1 MEKGSC
7 VEASKVDKELIDAD
21 EVSLMEL
28 WAVLLRRWKTV
39 ATLSALCLLI
49 GIAAVLSTSTKFL
62 FSTTIDLARTSSTLI
77 KPVAAIQAELK
88 ESYIPRM
95 IAAENRAEVLETDVK
110 NPRGSQVLVLTSLGR
125 SADEEAI
132 RTLHQSILDLLIK
145 EQEALIEAVKD
156 PLRKEHSLLEARVK
170 IDTQRINKL
179 RQSET
184 RLEKA
189 LTEIES
195 SPASSSK
202 EVAVASVLQAAS
214 LNLRALMD
222 AEHAITDYQLE
233 LNGLKLNMDMIQ
245 PATADQVAVRSQKPV
260 GIGKAAMVLLS
271 VVIGLFLGVLA
282 AFFQE
287 FIAKVCRSRGVV
299 E

>member
-21 EVSLMEL
+21 EISLMEL
-28 WAVLLRRWKTV
+28 WAVLLRRWKTM
-39 ATLSALCLLI
+39 ATVSALCLLI

-62 FSTTIDLARTSSTLI
+62 FSTTIELARTSSQLI

-95 IAAENRAEVLETDVK
+95 IAAENRTEVLESDVK

-125 SADEEAI
+125 SADEDAI
-132 RTLHQSILDLLIK
+132 RTLHRSILDLLIK
-145 EQEALIEAVKD
+145 DQAVLIEEVKA
-156 PLRKEHSLLEARVK
+156 PLRKEYSLLEARVK
-170 IDTQRINKL
+170 VDTQRINKL
-179 RQSET
+179 KQSEV

-189 LTEIES
+189 LTAIES
-195 SPASSSK
+195 SPVSSK
-202 EVAVASVLQAAS
+202 EVAVASILQAAS

-222 AEHAITDYQLE
+222 AEHTITDHQLA
-233 LNGLKLNMDMIQ
+233 LNDLKSKIDMVQ
-245 PATADQVAVRSQKPV
+245 PATADRIAVRSLKPV
-260 GIGKAAMVLLS
+260 GIGTGAMVLLS
-271 VVIGLFLGVLA
+271 VVVGLFLGVLA

-287 FIAKVCRSRGVV
+287 FIAKVSRSRSVI

>member
-1 MEKGSC
+1 M
-7 VEASKVDKELIDAD
+7 EASKVDKELIDAD

-28 WAVLLRRWKTV
+28 WALLLRRWKTV
-39 ATLSALCLLI
+39 ATLSALCLFI
-49 GIAAVLSTSTKFL
+49 GIAAALSTSTKFL
-62 FSTTIDLARTSSTLI
+62 FSTTIELARTSSTLI
-77 KPVAAIQAELK
+77 QPVAAIQAELK

-125 SADEEAI
+125 RADEEAI
-132 RTLHQSILDLLIK
+132 RTLHHSILDLLIK
-145 EQEALIEAVKD
+145 DQEILIEAVTA
-156 PLRKEHSLLEARVK
+156 PLRKEYSLLEARVK
-170 IDTQRINKL
+170 VDTQRINKL
-179 RQSET
+179 RQSEV

-195 SPASSSK
+195 SPASSK
-202 EVAVASVLQAAS
+202 EVAVASILQAAS

-222 AEHAITDYQLE
+222 AEHAITDYQLK
-233 LNGLKLNMDMIQ
+233 LNGLKLKMDMIQ
-245 PATADQVAVRSQKPV
+245 PATAEQVAVRSQKPV
-260 GIGKAAMVLLS
+260 GIGKVAMVLLS
-271 VVIGLFLGVLA
+271 VVIGLFLGILA

-287 FIAKVCRSRGVV
+287 FIAKMCRSRRVV

>member
-1 MEKGSC
+1 M
-7 VEASKVDKELIDAD
+7 EASKVDKELIDAD

-28 WAVLLRRWKTV
+28 WALLLRRWKTV

-132 RTLHQSILDLLIK
+132 RTFHQSILDLLIK
-145 EQEALIEAVKD
+145 DQEALIEAVRTQ
-156 PLRKEHSLLEARVK
+156 LRKEYLLLEGRVR
-170 IDTQRINKL
+170 IDIQYINKL
-179 RQSET
+179 KQSEE

-189 LTEIES
+189 LTIIET
-195 SPASSSK
+195 SPLSSK
-202 EVAVASVLQAAS
+202 EGAVASVLQTAS
-214 LNLRALMD
+214 LNLRALRD

-233 LNGLKLNMDMIQ
+233 LNGLKLKMDMIQ
-245 PATADQVAVRSQKPV
+245 PATAEQVAVRSQKPV

-287 FIAKVCRSRGVV
+287 FIAKVCRSRRVV